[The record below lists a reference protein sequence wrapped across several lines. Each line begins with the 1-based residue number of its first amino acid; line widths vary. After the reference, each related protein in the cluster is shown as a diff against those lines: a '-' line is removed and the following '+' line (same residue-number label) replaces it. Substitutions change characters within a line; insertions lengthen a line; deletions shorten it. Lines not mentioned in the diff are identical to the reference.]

1 MFSLTDLDD
10 CGCVS
15 GPSGTCSRCKLS
27 EYENSYK
34 DETNLT
40 SELYKPDYDV
50 SSRYCQT
57 MPLHSSIKTKVIK
70 AKWIEVST
78 DKAVLVLSKTDEWF
92 WIPLEL
98 IQKTKKTSKGNWKF
112 TVTHHF
118 KMKSIKVDNHHYFNR
133 EDYVKCKS

>member
-1 MFSLTDLDD
+1 MFSLTDLDGCD
-10 CGCVS
+10 CVS
-15 GPSGTCSRCKLS
+15 GPSGTCSRCKIS

-40 SELYKPDYDV
+40 QELYCQV
-50 SSRYCQT
+50 SASY
-57 MPLHSSIKTKVIK
+57 SSGVSVLETKVIK

>member
-15 GPSGTCSRCKLS
+15 GPSGTCSRCRIS

-40 SELYKPDYDV
+40 KELYCQV
-50 SSRYCQT
+50 SAKY
-57 MPLHSSIKTKVIK
+57 SSGVSVLETKVIK

>member
-1 MFSLTDLDD
+1 MFSLTDLDG

-15 GPSGTCSRCKLS
+15 GPSGTCSLCKLR

-40 SELYKPDYDV
+40 QELYCQV
-50 SSRYCQT
+50 SSSY
-57 MPLHSSIKTKVIK
+57 SSGVSVLETKVIK

>member
-1 MFSLTDLDD
+1 MFSLTDLDG

-15 GPSGTCSRCKLS
+15 GPSGTCSRCKVS

-40 SELYKPDYDV
+40 KELYYQV
-50 SSRYCQT
+50 SASY
-57 MPLHSSIKTKVIK
+57 SSGVPVLETKVIK